1 MTVAAI
7 LRGRTPRSS
16 RPSPTEVLRAGDRL
30 VVIGR
35 QEDLPAFRPPRRA
48 G

>member
-1 MTVAAI
+1 
-7 LRGRTPRSS
+7 
-16 RPSPTEVLRAGDRL
+16 VLQPGDRL

-35 QEDLPAFRPPRRA
+35 QEDLTGFRRHVIDADR